1 MKRSTAIKLLLILFF
16 SSIFSYSFYLTDYK
30 VLNSSSIKDTYI
42 SDETWYVSASR
53 NLLREAF
60 HAFPRS
66 PNATL
71 QFKSVVDLA
80 KFNGLYSSNFSFV
93 KIEPYVKIKNAEYA
107 IGRNVTKVFELIKE
121 KDKYNLTIVQPGW
134 KYPDKE
140 GILNYL
146 NLEHPP
152 VGKYFIM
159 YQILKKDVPMNWRI
173 PSMLLG
179 SLVILVLPVAI
190 LLSTESFW
198 LSFLTLLLLY
208 FDEPLRVMSMVA
220 MLDIYAAS
228 FSAMSFA
235 ALLFEPY
242 SATLLYAI
250 ASSSKYTAFFY
261 FLPIAYVFWLEKR
274 KSPLGSFLRPLITFV
289 LILTLTSLPII
300 MGLGFQKW
308 LKNLIGG
315 IEWFLVSRPSGPPP
329 STPWDWIM
337 GTGKVP
343 LSVKPTLEVYTNPT
357 IMQLAIIAFF
367 LLLPLR
373 KRKLY
378 RAPWLASL
386 YLVSALLGF
395 QLVYWAG
402 NHTLYAFYT
411 VVFTPFADVAAAGL
425 AISLMNYSH
434 ISEALQWWWNVI
446 KTTWQWLWGKKRLE
460 CKLV

>member
-30 VLNSSSIKDTYI
+30 ILNSSSIKDTYI

-274 KSPLGSFLRPLITFV
+274 KSPLGSFLRPLITFI

-308 LKNLIGG
+308 LKNLVGG

-343 LSVKPTLEVYTNPT
+343 LSVNPT
-357 IMQLAIIAFF
+357 IEA
-367 LLLPLR
+367 
-373 KRKLY
+373 
-378 RAPWLASL
+378 
-386 YLVSALLGF
+386 VS
-395 QLVYWAG
+395 
-402 NHTLYAFYT
+402 
-411 VVFTPFADVAAAGL
+411 
-425 AISLMNYSH
+425 
-434 ISEALQWWWNVI
+434 
-446 KTTWQWLWGKKRLE
+446 
-460 CKLV
+460 